1 MLNFSKFPIVVLF
14 LSFVGKAK
22 IYAKVILHIG
32 CSHWSDIRF

>member
-14 LSFVGKAK
+14 LPFVGKAK

-32 CSHWSDIRF
+32 CFHWIDIRF